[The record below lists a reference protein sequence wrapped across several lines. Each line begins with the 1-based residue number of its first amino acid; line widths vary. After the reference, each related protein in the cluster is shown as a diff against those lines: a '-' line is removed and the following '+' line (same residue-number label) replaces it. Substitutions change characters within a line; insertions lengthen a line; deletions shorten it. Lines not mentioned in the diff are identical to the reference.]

1 MKALPWVVAGVGI
14 GAALFYVIKNAPEP
28 SYSTGDPDVDRFAS
42 KANRWGSK
50 QRVQGT
56 GDSLLGKAKQAFGE
70 VTGDADTADS
80 GAGDQAEGSLRNFA
94 GKAAN
99 AVSDTVRDLN
109 R

>member
-14 GAALFYVIKNAPEP
+14 GAALIYVIVNAPQP

-50 QRVQGT
+50 QRVQGA
-56 GDSLLGKAKQAFGE
+56 GDSLVGKAKQAFGE
-70 VTGDADTADS
+70 ATGDYDTADS
-80 GAGDQAEGSLRNFA
+80 GAGDQTVGSLRDVA

-99 AVSDTVRDLN
+99 AVGDTVRDLN